1 MFYTNADNLL
11 NKIDELK
18 VRLQLKP
25 FDVLVVTEVYPKTG
39 KSDEIQLSELHIE
52 GYNIY
57 RSNVEGHS
65 RGVVIYVSD
74 HISSNI
80 VLDLTNHQFSE
91 SAWVEIR
98 WNKGDNLLLGGIY
111 RSPSSDSENNSQ
123 LLEILSAAT
132 NKQFTHTMIVGDF
145 NIPEIDWNL
154 WTTCRNENHFSYLF
168 LENLR
173 DNFLEQPVNRPT
185 RWLHDT
191 PGNVLDLCLVDNT
204 DIIKE
209 IDITTRLRNSDHLCL
224 EIELTFPETKNIIST
239 KKRNFYRGD
248 YKTANSKLSE
258 IEWHVMED
266 MNVEQCW
273 NFFSENV
280 KTVINDTI
288 PIHKDP
294 KKKPKP
300 PWMDNYCLKLVEQKY
315 KAWKRYTFSRNRIDY
330 LDYCQVR
337 NKVSRSVRYV
347 R

>member
-11 NKIDELK
+11 NKINELK

-52 GYNIY
+52 GFNIY

-91 SAWVEIR
+91 SVWVEIR
-98 WNKGDNLLLGGIY
+98 WNKRDNLLLGGIY

-123 LLEILSAAT
+123 LLEILSAVT
-132 NKQFTHTMIVGDF
+132 NKQFTHTMIFGDF

-191 PGNVLDLCLVDNT
+191 RKCS
-204 DIIKE
+204 
-209 IDITTRLRNSDHLCL
+209 RL
-224 EIELTFPETKNIIST
+224 
-239 KKRNFYRGD
+239 
-248 YKTANSKLSE
+248 
-258 IEWHVMED
+258 M
-266 MNVEQCW
+266 
-273 NFFSENV
+273 
-280 KTVINDTI
+280 
-288 PIHKDP
+288 
-294 KKKPKP
+294 
-300 PWMDNYCLKLVEQKY
+300 
-315 KAWKRYTFSRNRIDY
+315 FSR
-330 LDYCQVR
+330 
-337 NKVSRSVRYV
+337 
-347 R
+347 

>member
-1 MFYTNADNLL
+1 MGYHKNLRTLNHLIPLKQTFQEIMKQTVLLVNMKGQIITTVLNIIYVENREGLLVFYTNADNLL

-25 FDVLVVTEVYPKTG
+25 FDILVVTEVYPKTG

-52 GYNIY
+52 GYNMY

-91 SAWVEIR
+91 NVWVEIR
-98 WNKGDNLLLGGIY
+98 WNKRDNLLLGGIY

-154 WTTCRNENHFSYLF
+154 WTTCRNGNHFSYLF

-173 DNFLEQPVNRPT
+173 DNFLEQPINRPT

-191 PGNVLDLCLVDNT
+191 PGNVLDLCLVGNT
-204 DIIKE
+204 EIIKE
-209 IDITTRLRNSDHLCL
+209 IDITTRLGNSDHLCL
-224 EIELTFPETKNIIST
+224 EIELTFPGTKNNIST
-239 KKRNFYRGD
+239 KRRNVYRGD
-248 YKTANSKLSE
+248 YKTASSKLSE
-258 IEWHVMED
+258 IDWHVK
-266 MNVEQCW
+266 W
-273 NFFSENV
+273 
-280 KTVINDTI
+280 KT
-288 PIHKDP
+288 
-294 KKKPKP
+294 
-300 PWMDNYCLKLVEQKY
+300 
-315 KAWKRYTFSRNRIDY
+315 
-330 LDYCQVR
+330 
-337 NKVSRSVRYV
+337 
-347 R
+347 